1 MNPICVKNF
10 DLNRLKTETTYFV
23 DMCLASGA
31 DGCTAEGI
39 FTAIDRISAKN
50 HILRENC
57 VFLKVDNTNNMIG
70 KNNSIASK
78 FSERNNQS
86 QIFFFFL
93 SECCCDATFQRI
105 QEKFNNPLLKPA
117 LLFLSSALPLFTHVN
132 QLLQREEP
140 TIHILQFAIE
150 KKRPNVLSYQLKL
163 ERFLVFL
170 KLI

>member
-39 FTAIDRISAKN
+39 FTVIDKISAKN
-50 HILRENC
+50 QILRENC

-86 QIFFFFL
+86 QILFFL

-150 KKRPNVLSYQLKL
+150 KKQPNVLSYQLKL

>member
-86 QIFFFFL
+86 QIFFFF
-93 SECCCDATFQRI
+93 SEGFI
-105 QEKFNNPLLKPA
+105 
-117 LLFLSSALPLFTHVN
+117 LP
-132 QLLQREEP
+132 
-140 TIHILQFAIE
+140 I
-150 KKRPNVLSYQLKL
+150 KVLSYQLKL
-163 ERFLVFL
+163 KRFPVFL

>member
-10 DLNRLKTETTYFV
+10 NLNRLKTETTYFV

-39 FTAIDRISAKN
+39 FTAIDKISAKN
-50 HILRENC
+50 QILRENC

-78 FSERNNQS
+78 FSERNNQF
-86 QIFFFFL
+86 QIFFFL

-150 KKRPNVLSYQLKL
+150 KKQPNVLSYQLKL

>member
-10 DLNRLKTETTYFV
+10 NLNRLKTETTYFV

-50 HILRENC
+50 QILRENC

-86 QIFFFFL
+86 QIFFFFEL
-93 SECCCDATFQRI
+93 M
-105 QEKFNNPLLKPA
+105 LL
-117 LLFLSSALPLFTHVN
+117 
-132 QLLQREEP
+132 
-140 TIHILQFAIE
+140 
-150 KKRPNVLSYQLKL
+150 
-163 ERFLVFL
+163 
-170 KLI
+170 